1 MTKPSS
7 KKVASTTNKP
17 NPKLTVQTEN
27 KETVLG
33 PSKNN
38 PPTNP
43 DDFTTEVVDS
53 IKPQTVVLYIN
64 LTHFEP
70 GDYQGSLVDEGNFA
84 LFSIGS
90 TLEELKQNLVGC
102 LADYLENEGKQND
115 KYNYLKIEDIL
126 IEYTSDQLDENF
138 KLKTIEE
145 VQEEEI
151 ETFNAQNVDV
161 EDSEEQLI
169 GDEEMLEEDIAL
181 VNTPAEFIP
190 FTSPNINSIDT
201 SNLNETYSIVS
212 ESRAVMQNGRGGAK
226 FQIGN
231 DFTTRT
237 LKSGYSSYKEAA
249 EYLNSNINS
258 EEFRYEGD
266 FKIVKI
272 YNRK

>member
-7 KKVASTTNKP
+7 KATAATVKKVSQPKVSTD
-17 NPKLTVQTEN
+17 N
-27 KETVLG
+27 KEPILG

-38 PPTNP
+38 PPISP
-43 DDFTTEVVDS
+43 DDFMVEVIDNRKS
-53 IKPQTVVLYIN
+53 IKPATVILRIN
-64 LTHFEP
+64 LTHNEP
-70 GDYQGSLVDEGNFA
+70 GNYQGALVDEGNFA

-90 TLEELKQNLVGC
+90 TLEELKQKLVGC
-102 LADYLENEGKQND
+102 LEDYLENEGKLND
-115 KYNYLKIEDIL
+115 KYNYLKIEDIVL
-126 IEYTSDQLDENF
+126 EYIVEQLEQ
-138 KLKTIEE
+138 KTIEQ

-151 ETFNAQNVDV
+151 ESFNAQDVDT
-161 EDSEEQLI
+161 EFLEEQLI
-169 GDEEMLEEDIAL
+169 SDEEMLEENIAL
-181 VNTPAEFIP
+181 ANSTTTEQFIP
-190 FTSPNINSIDT
+190 FASPSMNYVDT
-201 SNLNETYSIVS
+201 SNLNESYSIVS

-226 FQIGN
+226 VQIGN

-266 FKIVKI
+266 FKIVKV